1 MMYMPVAILFD
12 DGQKVR
18 VICVHSHYMKK
29 DVYRMVCHARK
40 KKGFHLGIRETLTDM
55 GVL

>member
-1 MMYMPVAILFD
+1 MMYTPVAILFD
-12 DGQKVR
+12 DGRKVR
-18 VICVHSHYMKK
+18 IICVHLHYMKK

-40 KKGFHLGIRETLTDM
+40 KKVFQFM

>member
-1 MMYMPVAILFD
+1 MMYTPVAILFD
-12 DGQKVR
+12 DGRKVR
-18 VICVHSHYMKK
+18 IICVHLHYMKK

-40 KKGFHLGIRETLTDM
+40 KKVFHWGIRETLTDM